1 MNRGDDESGSET
13 EEKAL
18 IQCKPIDT
26 VIFVRR
32 MMKVSDR
39 YLPITL
45 SLLAVEDRFFGIKVT
60 LFDPVTVSDS
70 GFFLTVDQ
78 KSWERTAEEKQNAK
92 GKDKL
97 QRDYSL
103 AAYLQGKGFEAIF
116 KQMEVRSR
124 KQMAENQHMGHDIS
138 KKAPDLPVKQ
148 EHSLGDLTL
157 YYPSQYGS
165 GWTSVDLFQRVK
177 R

>member
-1 MNRGDDESGSET
+1 MNRGDDESGTET

-103 AAYLQGKGFEAIF
+103 AAHLQGKGFEAIF

-124 KQMAENQHMGHDIS
+124 KQMAEN
-138 KKAPDLPVKQ
+138 
-148 EHSLGDLTL
+148 
-157 YYPSQYGS
+157 
-165 GWTSVDLFQRVK
+165 
-177 R
+177 